1 MEYRF
6 ASRMQN
12 LKASAIRE
20 ILKFTSDPSVISFA
34 AGNPAPEAFPVEPIR
49 EISADILQNNP
60 IGALQYGVSEGYA
73 PLRDVIRADLKK
85 RLAIGREFDDVIIT
99 SGGEQAS
106 ELTCKAFCDPGDVV
120 LCENPSF
127 IGCLNAFRSYEV
139 KLAGIEVEDDGISI
153 EQLRK
158 NLEAYPDAKFLYV
171 IPNFQNPSGVTMSLQ
186 KRKAVYELCVKYG
199 VLIIEDNP
207 YGELR
212 FAGESLPSIKSM
224 DTEGIV
230 VYCGSFSK
238 VISPGLRVGFLCAPK
253 EIITKAVIGKQ
264 CTDVHTNMFAQMICH
279 EFITKYDFSAHLK
292 KLPEIYRHK
301 SGLMLSEMKKNLN
314 PKITYVEPEGGLFIW
329 CRLPEG
335 VDMMEFCTNAVKH
348 KVALVPGTAFNADEE
363 APSQCFRMNYST
375 PTDGQ
380 IVEGIKIL
388 GELSKNI

>member
-12 LKASAIRE
+12 LRASAIRE

-49 EISADILQNNP
+49 EITADIMQNNP

-73 PLRDVIRADLKK
+73 PLREVILADLKN
-85 RLAIGREFDDVIIT
+85 RLGIGKEFDDVIIT

-106 ELTCKAFCDPGDVV
+106 ELTCKAFCDPGDVI

-127 IGCLNAFRSYEV
+127 IGCLNTFRSYEA
-139 KLAGIEVEDDGISI
+139 KLVGVEVEDDGISV
-153 EQLRK
+153 EGLQK
-158 NLEAYPDAKFLYV
+158 SLEDHPEAKFLYV
-171 IPNFQNPSGVTMSLQ
+171 IPNFQNPSGVTMSLE
-186 KRKAVYELCVKYG
+186 KRKAVYELCAKRS

-212 FAGESLPSIKSM
+212 FSGKSLPSIKSM

-253 EIITKAVIGKQ
+253 EIVTKAVIGKQ
-264 CTDVHTNMFAQMICH
+264 CTDVHTNILAQMICH
-279 EFITKYDFSAHLK
+279 EFMTKYDYAAHLK

-301 SGLMLSEMKKNLN
+301 SGLMLSEMKKNMN
-314 PKITYVEPEGGLFIW
+314 PQITYVEPEGGLFIW
-329 CRLPEG
+329 CRLPDG
-335 VDMMEFCTNAVKH
+335 VDMMEFCTNAVKN
-348 KVALVPGTAFNADEE
+348 KVALVPGTAFNADED

-375 PTDGQ
+375 PTDEQ
-380 IVEGIKIL
+380 IVEGMRIL
-388 GELSKNI
+388 GGLTKNF